1 MLVSAS
7 VSWLCMR
14 EGTAELLSALPK
26 SLLLRLAPGVGAGRA
41 PEAEE
46 ERDRVVRCLGC
57 LPVMPCLLAL
67 L

>member
-1 MLVSAS
+1 
-7 VSWLCMR
+7 MR

-26 SLLLRLAPGVGAGRA
+26 SLLLMLARGVGAGRA

-57 LPVMPCLLAL
+57 LPAVPRPLAL

>member
-1 MLVSAS
+1 
-7 VSWLCMR
+7 MR

-26 SLLLRLAPGVGAGRA
+26 SLLLRLARGVGAGKA